1 MYDYEYEPQVV
12 SAFCHSMSVTCQLT
26 VKKCADAPSPSP
38 CRKFFHQSPR
48 VRVCILIPLLFSDDI
63 SSLLLKTDAVIAMSP
78 AALEPEEA
86 VVAFRQWL
94 GSLGKKVYFAGPLVP
109 EGANADSGEK
119 AGSPVALQIQTFLD
133 RQLQEKG
140 QHSVLYVSLRD
151 CGGSLNYGTNAKL
164 QISFGSMFF
173 PLNPEV
179 FAAFLETVMEQ
190 KIPFVS
196 TIHSNHNSLS
206 FSPVLSSL
214 CRLLAIPRP
223 SPSSP
228 TS

>member
-1 MYDYEYEPQVV
+1 
-12 SAFCHSMSVTCQLT
+12 
-26 VKKCADAPSPSP
+26 
-38 CRKFFHQSPR
+38 
-48 VRVCILIPLLFSDDI
+48 
-63 SSLLLKTDAVIAMSP
+63 MSP

-119 AGSPVALQIQTFLD
+119 AGSPVALQIQAFLD

-140 QHSVLYVSLRD
+140 KHSVLYVGLRD
-151 CGGSLNYGTNAKL
+151 RDRLPRYRTHSKL

-196 TIHSNHNSLS
+196 TTLPNHD
-206 FSPVLSSL
+206 VLSL
-214 CRLLAIPRP
+214 
-223 SPSSP
+223 
-228 TS
+228 

>member
-1 MYDYEYEPQVV
+1 
-12 SAFCHSMSVTCQLT
+12 
-26 VKKCADAPSPSP
+26 
-38 CRKFFHQSPR
+38 
-48 VRVCILIPLLFSDDI
+48 
-63 SSLLLKTDAVIAMSP
+63 MSP
-78 AALEPEEA
+78 AALEPKEA

-94 GSLGKKVYFAGPLVP
+94 GGLGKKVYFAGPLVP
-109 EGANADSGEK
+109 EGANADAGEK
-119 AGSPVALQIQTFLD
+119 TGSPVALQIQAFLD

-151 CGGSLNYGTNAKL
+151 CGRSLKDGTDAKL

-196 TIHSNHNSLS
+196 TTYANRDALS
-206 FSPVLSSL
+206 FLSALSSL
-214 CRLLAIPRP
+214 YRLSATPHP
-223 SPSSP
+223 SPSFPMS
-228 TS
+228 